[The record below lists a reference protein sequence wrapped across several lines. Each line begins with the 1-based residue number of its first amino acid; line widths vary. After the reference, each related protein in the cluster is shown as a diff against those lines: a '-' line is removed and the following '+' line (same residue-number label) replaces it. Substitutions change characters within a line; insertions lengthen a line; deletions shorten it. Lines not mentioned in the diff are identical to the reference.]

1 MSNEV
6 QGKTGCRIRRS
17 GLKVAP
23 NLIFSSPRLLLLHVP
38 SLWDTQGR
46 RMLARGGEDPGCSV
60 PLVPAGPRGS
70 PAGLGTG
77 SALSTLQ
84 HLCSSCALERCYC
97 IPVLI
102 LNQAPHSR
110 FTHLFHLLTISFIF
124 TYFCRSLTHFHDGGF
139 ILARSSPTSAHLP
152 GLFIPPFCNSVEQG
166 SSASLVLSVKPFPAG
181 QYFVSKVRI

>member
-1 MSNEV
+1 
-6 QGKTGCRIRRS
+6 
-17 GLKVAP
+17 
-23 NLIFSSPRLLLLHVP
+23 
-38 SLWDTQGR
+38 
-46 RMLARGGEDPGCSV
+46 MLTRGGEDPGCSV

-102 LNQAPHSR
+102 LNQAPHSL

-152 GLFIPPFCNSVEQG
+152 GLLIPPFCNSVEPD
-166 SSASLVLSVKPFPAG
+166 SPVSFVLSVKPFPAG